1 MVECLNLAYISKDR
15 AAYFVDHIPGG
26 KARNKDARYTMTA
39 AAAAAA
45 VERNGILWICILKGE
60 DINSRGCK

>member
-1 MVECLNLAYISKDR
+1 MVQCLNLAYISKDR
-15 AAYFVDHIPGG
+15 AAYFVDRIPGG

-39 AAAAAA
+39 AAA
-45 VERNGILWICILKGE
+45 VERNGILLICVLKGE

>member
-1 MVECLNLAYISKDR
+1 MVECLNLVYISKDR
-15 AAYFVDHIPGG
+15 AAYFVDSIAGG

-39 AAAAAA
+39 AAAAA
-45 VERNGILWICILKGE
+45 VERNGVLWICILKGE